1 MSENQTNSVVYDMI
15 LLEADRI
22 QSYKMKELDLFYRD
36 KYGEI
41 KLIAEGYNKEV
52 EDVVSQL
59 LKKKKM
65 RYMVTFI
72 AALDV
77 MDDLK
82 PSANKLLRFFVKNM
96 SYGNKLE
103 GYTIRDIQKYTGIH
117 LRYLLNAMNE
127 LYDKDIVRFTTHR
140 AKRTYMI
147 NPMYYYKG
155 TMKKLFFNAKIYKA
169 MPLKGEDPKHLP
181 KPDLE
186 EDIFS

>member
-1 MSENQTNSVVYDMI
+1 MSENQNNSVVYDMI
-15 LLEADRI
+15 LLELDRVK
-22 QSYKMKELDLFYRD
+22 SYKMKEIDLYYKD
-36 KYGEI
+36 KFGEM
-41 KLIAEGYNKEV
+41 KLIAEGDNKEV

-65 RYMVTFI
+65 RYMITFI
-72 AALDV
+72 SAIDI
-77 MDDLK
+77 MDELK
-82 PSANKLLRFFVKNM
+82 PSANKLLRFFVKQM

-127 LYDKDIVRFTTHR
+127 LYDKDIVRFRTHR

-147 NPMYYYKG
+147 NPIYYYKG
-155 TMKKLFFNAKIYKA
+155 TMKKLFYNSKEYNE
-169 MPLKGEDPKHLP
+169 MPIKGQDV
-181 KPDLE
+181 KPVKKSKKV

>member
-1 MSENQTNSVVYDMI
+1 MSENRTNDVVYDMI

-22 QSYKMKELDLFYRD
+22 KSYKMKELDLFYRD
-36 KYGEI
+36 KYGEV
-41 KLIAEGYNKEV
+41 KLVAEGYKKEV
-52 EDVVSQL
+52 EEVVSQL

-65 RYMVTFI
+65 RYMITFMS
-72 AALDV
+72 ALDV

-82 PSANKLLRFFVKNM
+82 PSANKLLRFFVKQM

-103 GYTIRDIQKYTGIH
+103 GFTIRDIQKYTGIH

-140 AKRTYMI
+140 AKRTYMV

-155 TMKKLFFNAKIYKA
+155 TMKRLFFNLRAYND
-169 MPLKGEDPKHLP
+169 MPLKGDEKPTKKPKD
-181 KPDLE
+181 K